1 MRSPR
6 RPGTRFLFSLLCLAV
21 MLLLAGC
28 GGNGSSTPPKTGKPA
43 MAPQGQQIFRNPFTV
58 SDLKSFDP
66 AISTDLA
73 SIGAVDMVFTGLL
86 AENDQLQVIPQLASD
101 YSASSDGLTYT
112 FHLRPNVKFSDGS
125 QLTSADVA
133 YSIDRALSP
142 DVYNSNGISLTYL
155 GLIKGAVDRTS
166 GKLKTIIGTGIQT
179 PDTNTVVIH
188 VTQPSAYFLEAL
200 TYPTSFVVE
209 KKVIDQ
215 WGTKWTDHLSDNGG
229 QGGAGPFVVQEY
241 NHSTGITFIPN
252 SNYYGPKPLLQ
263 KVTDSFISDTQTNY
277 REYQAGQADETGIPS
292 ANNAQAMKL
301 TDQYH
306 TVPQL
311 AINYYGLNYL
321 VKPLD
326 NIKVRQALELA
337 INKDVIVQH
346 VLEGQAIPT
355 NHIIPSGM
363 PGYTPN
369 LTGPAGVTSTKGDT
383 AKARQLLA
391 EGLQE
396 EGLTMATFPTLKFTY
411 SNSSQDNA
419 NEVTT
424 VIQMWQQVLGIT
436 TIKPDPVDRSTLFKE
451 ISNTT
456 NNTSLAMWK
465 GDWYADYPDP
475 QDWITLQF
483 DKGMASNNQ
492 NYGQNHT
499 SDAAQQQAL
508 QQQMEQ
514 ADAMNDQTAR
524 MKAYNVIEQQLV
536 NDVAWLPMQQVISTY
551 LLKPYVIGFVDNAQ
565 DLTPPNDW
573 GSIYIAQH

>member
-6 RPGTRFLFSLLCLAV
+6 KPGTQFLVSLLCLAV

-28 GGNGSSTPPKTGKPA
+28 GGNNSTTPPKGGKPA
-43 MAPQGQQIFRNPFTV
+43 MAPKNQQVFRTPYTV

-73 SIGAVDMVFTGLL
+73 SIGAVDMVFTGLV
-86 AENDQLQVIPQLASD
+86 AENDQLQVIPQLAND
-101 YSASSDGLTYT
+101 YSVSPDGLSYT
-112 FHLRPNVKFSDGS
+112 FHLRANLKFSDGTP
-125 QLTSADVA
+125 LTSADVA

-142 DVYNSNGISLTYL
+142 DVYNLNGISLTYL
-155 GLIKGAVDRTS
+155 GLIKGAVDRSS
-166 GKLKTIIGTGIQT
+166 GKIKTIIGTGIQT
-179 PDTNTVVIH
+179 PDANTVVIY

-200 TYPTSFVVE
+200 TYPTSYVVE
-209 KKVIDQ
+209 QKVIEQ
-215 WGTKWTDHLSDNGG
+215 WGAKWTDHLSDNGG

-252 SNYYGPKPLLQ
+252 ANYYGPKPLLQ
-263 KVTDSFISDTQTNY
+263 KVIVPFITDTQTNY
-277 REYQAGQADETGIPS
+277 LEYQSGQADETGIPS
-292 ANNAQAMKL
+292 ADNQQAMKL
-301 TDQYH
+301 KDQFH
-306 TVPQL
+306 AVPQL

-326 NIKVRQALELA
+326 NIKIRQALELA
-337 INKDVIVQH
+337 INKDIIVQH
-346 VLEGQAIPT
+346 VLGGQAIPT

-363 PGYTPN
+363 PGYNPN
-369 LTGPAGVTSTKGDT
+369 LTGPDGVTTTKGDT
-383 AKARQLLA
+383 NKAKQLFA

-396 EGLTMATFPTLKFTY
+396 EGMTLATFPTLKFTY
-411 SNSSQDNA
+411 SNANSDNA

-483 DKGMASNNQ
+483 DKGIAGNNQ
-492 NYGQNHT
+492 NYGQNHS

-524 MKAYNVIEQQLV
+524 MKAYNAIEQQLV
-536 NDVAWLPMQQVISTY
+536 NDVAWLPMQQVITTY
-551 LLKPYVIGFVDNAQ
+551 LLKPYVIGIVDNAQ
-565 DLTPPNDW
+565 GLTPPNDW

>member
-6 RPGTRFLFSLLCLAV
+6 RPGTQFLISLLCLAV
-21 MLLLAGC
+21 MLLLASC
-28 GGNGSSTPPKTGKPA
+28 GRNSPRTPPKSGKPA
-43 MAPQGQQIFRNPFTV
+43 MAPKNQQRFRTPYTV

-66 AISTDLA
+66 ATSTDLA
-73 SIGAVDMVFTGLL
+73 SIGAVDMVFTGLV
-86 AENDQLQVIPQLASD
+86 AENDQLQVIPQLAND
-101 YSASSDGLTYT
+101 YSASSDGLSYT
-112 FHLRPNVKFSDGS
+112 FHLRANLKFSDGTP
-125 QLTSADVA
+125 LTSADVA

-142 DVYNSNGISLTYL
+142 DVYNLNGISLTYL

-166 GKLKTIIGTGIQT
+166 GKIKTIIGTGIQT
-179 PDTNTVVIH
+179 PDANTVVIY

-200 TYPTSFVVE
+200 TYPTSYVVE
-209 KKVIDQ
+209 KKVIEQ

-229 QGGAGPFVVQEY
+229 QGGDGPFVVQEY

-252 SNYYGPKPLLQ
+252 ANYYGPKPLLQ
-263 KVTDSFISDTQTNY
+263 KVIVPFITDTQTNY
-277 REYQAGQADETGIPS
+277 LEYQSGQADETGIPS
-292 ANNAQAMKL
+292 ADNQQAMKL
-301 TDQYH
+301 KDQFH
-306 TVPQL
+306 SVPQL
-311 AINYYGLNYL
+311 AINYYGMNYL

-326 NIKVRQALELA
+326 NIKIRQALELA
-337 INKDVIVQH
+337 INKDIIVQH
-346 VLEGQAIPT
+346 VLGGQAIPT

-363 PGYTPN
+363 PGYNPN
-369 LTGPAGVTSTKGDT
+369 LTGPDGVTTTKGDT
-383 AKARQLLA
+383 NKAKQLFA

-396 EGLTMATFPTLKFTY
+396 EGMTLATFPTLKFIY
-411 SNSSQDNA
+411 SNANPDNA

-492 NYGQNHT
+492 NYGQNHS

-524 MKAYNVIEQQLV
+524 MKAYNAIEQQLV
-536 NDVAWLPMQQVISTY
+536 NDVAWLPMQQVITTY
-551 LLKPYVIGFVDNAQ
+551 LLKPYVIGIVDNAQ
-565 DLTPPNDW
+565 GLTPPNDW

>member
-43 MAPQGQQIFRNPFTV
+43 MAPQGQQVYRTPEAVT
-58 SDLKSFDP
+58 DLKSFDP
-66 AISTDLA
+66 ALSTDLA

-112 FHLRPNVKFSDGS
+112 FHLRPDLKFSDGT

-155 GLIKGAVDRTS
+155 GLIKGAADRAN
-166 GKLKTIIGTGIQT
+166 GKTGSIIGTGIQT

-188 VTQPSAYFLEAL
+188 VIQPSAYFLEAL
-200 TYPTSFVVE
+200 TYPTSYIVE
-209 KKVIDQ
+209 RKVIDQ

-229 QGGAGPFVVQEY
+229 QGGDGPFKVLEY
-241 NHSTGITFIPN
+241 NHSTGITFVPN
-252 SNYYGPKPLLQ
+252 ANYYGPKPLLQ
-263 KVTDSFISDTQTNY
+263 KVIVSFIKDTQTNY
-277 REYQAGQADETGIPS
+277 LEYQAGQADETGIPT
-292 ANNAQAMKL
+292 ADNPQAMKL
-301 TDQYH
+301 KDQFH

-311 AINYYGLNYL
+311 ATYYYGLNYL

-326 NIKVRQALELA
+326 NIKIRQALELA
-337 INKDVIVQH
+337 IDKDIIVQH
-346 VLEGQAIPT
+346 VLGGQGIPT

-363 PGYTPN
+363 PGYDTG
-369 LTGPAGVTSTKGDT
+369 LTGPDGVTSTKGDT
-383 AKARQLLA
+383 TKARQLFT

-396 EGLTMATFPTLKFTY
+396 EGLTLATFPTIKFTY
-411 SNSSQDNA
+411 SNASEDNT

-436 TIKPDPVDRSTLFKE
+436 TIKPDPVDTSTLFKE

-483 DKGMASNNQ
+483 DKGTASNNQ
-492 NYGQNHT
+492 NYGQNHST
-499 SDAAQQQAL
+499 DAAQQQAQ

-524 MKAYNVIEQQLV
+524 MKAYNAIEQQLV
-536 NDVAWLPMQQVISTY
+536 NDVAWLPMHQATSTY
-551 LLKPYVIGFVDNAQ
+551 LLKAYVIGVVDNAQ